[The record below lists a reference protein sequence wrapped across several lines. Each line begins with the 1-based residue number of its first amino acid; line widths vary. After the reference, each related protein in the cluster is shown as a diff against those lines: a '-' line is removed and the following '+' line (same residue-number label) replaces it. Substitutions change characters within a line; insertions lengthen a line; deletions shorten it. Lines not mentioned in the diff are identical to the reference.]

1 MLESGFLLALL
12 RAVAVP
18 KRRARAKSPQ
28 PPRAPILPTTAP
40 TLPLAP
46 LHLPHPSPSLTIHL
60 LPSWLEIS
68 ESAVA
73 DVLTSRSGWHCVGI
87 TCWTE
92 AQRAALERLRATW
105 ARIPRWLGLNPP
117 VLVGKRPPT
126 NRPHTPHPRISP
138 HLKDG
143 KGDQMTGNQFTP

>member
-46 LHLPHPSPSLTIHL
+46 LHLPNPSPSLTIHL
-60 LPSWLEIS
+60 LPSWFEIS

-105 ARIPRWLGLNPP
+105 ARIPRWL
-117 VLVGKRPPT
+117 VGQGGPTTQQRPLWT
-126 NRPHTPHPRISP
+126 NRPHTPHPLFSLS
-138 HLKDG
+138 HLRDG
-143 KGDQMTGNQFTP
+143 MGTR